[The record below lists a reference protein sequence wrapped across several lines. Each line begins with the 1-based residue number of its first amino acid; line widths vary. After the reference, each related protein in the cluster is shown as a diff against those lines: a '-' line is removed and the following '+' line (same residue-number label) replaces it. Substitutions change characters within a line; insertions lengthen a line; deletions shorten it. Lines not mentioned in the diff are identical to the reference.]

1 MRTQSQ
7 GEVVDYSGGP
17 WAYLLWLG
25 FLLIPLQRAKPD
37 EWWATAGA
45 LAMFLALYFWGFH
58 KSGPPLWAARLATFG
73 LGISLFPYNAFAHT
87 LFIYAAIPG
96 AQAKTRESVVI
107 IALTLTGSYAYFTW
121 QHVDSIYF
129 GLVLVIVLGLG
140 ASVLVARANRASQQA
155 LAGKDV
161 EIARL
166 AKVAE
171 RERIARDIHDLLGH
185 TLSLIA
191 IKAELAY
198 KLAATDQVRSAV
210 EMREVAEVA
219 RTSLAE
225 VRRAIVGM
233 RSIGLLEALKATDS
247 LLRAA
252 GLETTV
258 NPTTSLPS
266 LTAAQES
273 ALAQSLLEAGTNVVR
288 HAQATRVSLSIDRE
302 ASKVSICVQDN
313 GRGGHVIPGNGLN
326 GMRERM
332 HAVNGSVSITAL
344 QPGLSVLAELPL

>member
-1 MRTQSQ
+1 MRTQPP

-25 FLLIPLQRAKPD
+25 FLLIPLQHASSD

-45 LAMFLALYFWGFH
+45 IALFVALYFWSFH
-58 KSGPPLWAARLATFG
+58 KSGPQLWVARLATFG
-73 LGISLFPYNAFAHT
+73 LGMSLFPYNAFAHT

-107 IALTLTGSYAYFTW
+107 IALTLIGSYAYFTW
-121 QHVDSIYF
+121 QHADSIYF
-129 GLVLVIVLGLG
+129 GLVLVIALGLG
-140 ASVLVARANRASQQA
+140 ASVLVARANRASQLA

-171 RERIARDIHDLLGH
+171 RERIARDVHDLLGH

-198 KLAATDQVRSAV
+198 KLAAKDQTQAAV

-219 RTSLAE
+219 RKSLAD
-225 VRRAIVGM
+225 VRRAIAGL

-252 GLETTV
+252 GLDTTV
-258 NPTTSLPS
+258 QPAANLPS
-266 LTAAQES
+266 LTDAQEN

-288 HAQATRVSLSIDRE
+288 HAQATRVSLSIVSE
-302 ASKVSICVQDN
+302 ISKVSICVQDN
-313 GRGGHVIPGNGLN
+313 GRGGEVVAGNGLT

-332 HAVNGSVSITAL
+332 RAVNGSVSISAL